1 MGTFSR
7 GATVKLVDQSV
18 LPTLSGE
25 SLMTAKLLVKLP
37 SELDRQRLPQ
47 HVAVIMD
54 GNGRWAQQRGL
65 PRIAG
70 HRQGANT
77 LKDLLRCCKDWGIPA
92 LTVYAFSTENWRRP
106 LEEVSFLMGLF
117 ERLLRKE
124 LQEMNEEGVRISF
137 AGDVSNL
144 PEQLQVEAQRAMLA
158 TANNSAVQFTVA
170 MNYGG
175 RAEIIKACRDIATQ
189 VQQGKLD
196 PSAINDD
203 LFAQQLYTANL
214 PDPDLLI
221 RTSGEMRLSNFL
233 LWQLAYAEIYV
244 TDALWPDFD
253 RSEFQKA
260 LMAFQSRD
268 RRFGKV
274 K

>member
-1 MGTFSR
+1 
-7 GATVKLVDQSV
+7 
-18 LPTLSGE
+18 
-25 SLMTAKLLVKLP
+25 MTAKLLVKLP
-37 SELDRQRLPQ
+37 AELNRQRLPQ

-137 AGDVSNL
+137 AGDISSL

-158 TANNSAVQFTVA
+158 TANNNAVQFTVA

-189 VQQGKLD
+189 VQQGQLD

-233 LWQLAYAEIYV
+233 LWQMAYAEIYV

-253 RSEFQKA
+253 RGEFQKA
-260 LMAFQSRD
+260 LMAFQNRD

>member
-1 MGTFSR
+1 
-7 GATVKLVDQSV
+7 
-18 LPTLSGE
+18 
-25 SLMTAKLLVKLP
+25 
-37 SELDRQRLPQ
+37 
-47 HVAVIMD
+47 
-54 GNGRWAQQRGL
+54 
-65 PRIAG
+65 
-70 HRQGANT
+70 
-77 LKDLLRCCKDWGIPA
+77 
-92 LTVYAFSTENWRRP
+92 
-106 LEEVSFLMGLF
+106 
-117 ERLLRKE
+117 
-124 LQEMNEEGVRISF
+124 MNEEGVRISF
-137 AGDVSNL
+137 AGDISSL

-158 TANNSAVQFTVA
+158 TADNNAVQFTVA
-170 MNYGG
+170 MTYGG
-175 RAEIIKACRDIATQ
+175 RAELIKACRDIATQ
-189 VQQGKLD
+189 VQQGQLD

-233 LWQLAYAEIYV
+233 LWQMAYAEIYV

-260 LMAFQSRD
+260 LLTFQNRD